1 MTGYEVTSLV
11 ELCRAAGEIAYRY
24 YDDRPQ
30 ELKQDLSVVTAADR
44 AIEQFLAAEFD
55 RPENGSYLIGE
66 ETVGLRE
73 EAYLAAA
80 LEAEYCWIV
89 DPIDGTAPYAT
100 HFPAWGISIGLMR
113 RGVLSDGAIYLP
125 EQDRLLITENE
136 LVWEYRGIRAGQP
149 ERRPFE
155 FVTPSLESGRPVG
168 IPQRYAK
175 HGEISFSNQVYVWSC
190 CVASFYYLFQGK
202 LLGYLVFAKL
212 WDIAAAMAM
221 LARSNW
227 CIRSTAGRPYALD
240 WRRGDFRL
248 QPGDAHRWELTSP
261 LAIGAT
267 EEIVSYLLANVNLPE
282 KQ

>member
-1 MTGYEVTSLV
+1 MTGYEITSLV

-24 YDDRPQ
+24 YDDPPQ

-66 ETVGLRE
+66 ETVGLRD

-136 LVWEYRGIRAGQP
+136 LVWSAGRSSSSPRRWNPAGRSEFRSATPNTVKFRSATRFTSGPAVWPPFTTCSRASCWDIWCLPNSGTSP
-149 ERRPFE
+149 PRWRCWRAATGASARRP
-155 FVTPSLESGRPVG
+155 
-168 IPQRYAK
+168 
-175 HGEISFSNQVYVWSC
+175 
-190 CVASFYYLFQGK
+190 
-202 LLGYLVFAKL
+202 
-212 WDIAAAMAM
+212 
-221 LARSNW
+221 
-227 CIRSTAGRPYALD
+227 AGRMPWIGGA
-240 WRRGDFRL
+240 
-248 QPGDAHRWELTSP
+248 ATS
-261 LAIGAT
+261 GCSRVMRT
-267 EEIVSYLLANVNLPE
+267 VGN
-282 KQ
+282 